1 MKTMIQRITIVT
13 LVLLLSASFMASS
26 EPATVNPEGQGFSS
40 ERLQRISTVMQD
52 YVDCGEFPGM
62 CVTVA
67 RHGKV
72 IFSERYGYMD
82 IESKKKLSDDAIY
95 RAYSMTKPI
104 TGAAAMMLF
113 EEGKFLLDDPISKYI
128 PAFKDAKV
136 FVKETDNGPEL
147 EDCKKEITIR
157 HLLTHSSGLG
167 YGWGN
172 DPVSKIYQE
181 AQKSNPNQSPTLE
194 EMVDG
199 LATLPLYFQP
209 GADWQYSLS
218 IDVIGRLIEVVSGMT
233 LDEFFQQ
240 RIFKPLGMKDSGFFL
255 SKENR
260 DRITTLYRYNQS
272 KELVPDHSITR
283 YTKGENRMLSGGG
296 GLLSTTS
303 DYLKFLLMLSNG
315 GEYNGVRLLSPQ
327 TIQMMGRNHLED
339 GISLPWGKLQGH
351 GYGLSVSV
359 LTDLSKSQ
367 CMGSVGDFGW
377 DGAASTYMR
386 VDPQT
391 GIAILLMTHRMPCD
405 DGIQLKLKNLVYQAL
420 IEK

>member
-1 MKTMIQRITIVT
+1 MIQRITIVT
-13 LVLLLSASFMASS
+13 LVLLISASFLAAS
-26 EPATVNPEGQGFSS
+26 EAATVNPEGQGFSS

-52 YVDCGEFPGM
+52 YVDRREFPGIS
-62 CVTVA
+62 VTVA

-72 IFSERYGYMD
+72 VFSERYGYMD
-82 IESKKKLSDDAIY
+82 IESKKKLSSDAIY
-95 RAYSMTKPI
+95 RAYSMSKPI

-136 FVKETDNGPEL
+136 FVKETDNDPAL

-157 HLLTHSSGLG
+157 HLLCHSSGLG
-167 YGWGN
+167 YGWGS

-181 AQKSNPNQSPTLE
+181 ADLFNQSRNLE
-194 EMVDG
+194 QMVDK
-199 LATLPLYFQP
+199 LATLPLYYQP
-209 GADWQYSLS
+209 GTDWQYSLS

-233 LDEFFQQ
+233 LDEFFQK
-240 RIFKPLGMKDSGFFL
+240 RIFTPLGMKDSGFYL

-260 DRITTLYRYNQS
+260 NRITTLYRYNQS
-272 KELVPDHSITR
+272 KELVPNHSISR

-296 GLLSTTS
+296 GLLSTTA

-327 TIQMMGRNHLED
+327 TIQLMGRNHLED
-339 GISLPWGKLQGH
+339 GISLPWGKLKGH

-377 DGAASTYMR
+377 DGAASTFMR
-386 VDPQT
+386 VDPKT

-405 DGIQLKLKNLVYQAL
+405 DRIQLKLKNLVYQAL